1 MKKTFPLF
9 AAIALLLAGSV
20 AGAEKAQSVPVSDK
34 IVKLEVQAPDGHWIK
49 GMVREGDQFRI
60 HDSALNLT
68 MAMVP
73 IITERGIRIRT
84 FRVEDRGE
92 GNESMHFVEEIE
104 TSIGETG
111 FTRKARFGL
120 GVRVLEVVTP
130 KADLDPRIPATKGC
144 GKAGKL
150 FEEGFGTGQVG
161 RCCVTCG
168 GTTSCGCAVEDTC
181 GSCCSGGCCY
191 V

>member
-84 FRVEDRGE
+84 FRVD
-92 GNESMHFVEEIE
+92 F
-104 TSIGETG
+104 
-111 FTRKARFGL
+111 K
-120 GVRVLEVVTP
+120 
-130 KADLDPRIPATKGC
+130 PA
-144 GKAGKL
+144 
-150 FEEGFGTGQVG
+150 
-161 RCCVTCG
+161 CCAAWSQAYQTV
-168 GTTSCGCAVEDTC
+168 CAVMCPVVPRDPVC
-181 GSCCSGGCCY
+181 GNSQSLDLRERQYSRSVSNNVGHRGTSRSLPPLPLRM
-191 V
+191 